1 MCSNMNNV
9 MDVHWPNNQQGI
21 KSYLRCRE
29 GVSRSNIDLIFL
41 LSLHK
46 TSGMPWHDMGRRMTT
61 KRPPGPQ
68 GICTKVSNASFAFLC
83 WKHGMFK
90 SGLLA
95 VAWDNF
101 LLEGGGGEGG
111 REGGKGGGG
120 RGAVMEINASS
131 LLSMAAHKVAPP
143 LRGRECV

>member
-1 MCSNMNNV
+1 MLWMFIDQTTNRVSKVIWGAVKEFPGPILTWFFCLAS
-9 MDVHWPNNQQGI
+9 I
-21 KSYLRCRE
+21 KRVAC
-29 GVSRSNIDLIFL
+29 
-41 LSLHK
+41 
-46 TSGMPWHDMGRRMTT
+46 HDMIWAAEWQPR
-61 KRPPGPQ
+61 GPQ
-68 GICTKVSNASFAFLC
+68 DHKEYVQKCPMPLLHFFG

-101 LLEGGGGEGG
+101 LLEGGGGRVEGG
-111 REGGKGGGG
+111 GGEGGKGG

-131 LLSMAAHKVAPP
+131 LLSMAAHKVAQVP